1 MLTVTYDPAIVYG
14 WLKGKEVF
22 GLDKEASLDRFEGKI
37 RGELTRWAHVDGVH
51 FQRKSNQELIIEPL
65 DDALDIMAGQVQM
78 IFIDCNFLVYKTP
91 EQHFQALKDTDYI
104 NLRCSLTTDIA
115 EAYQLSWG
123 EADRLVRVDS
133 QLSDRRSSSR
143 SHSAK
148 SRLQT
153 ESADP
158 V

>member
-14 WLKGKEVF
+14 WLKGKEVQ
-22 GLDKEASLDRFEGKI
+22 GLDKEASLDRFEGKV
-37 RGELTRWAHVDGVH
+37 RGELGRWAHVDGVH
-51 FQRKSNQELIIEPL
+51 FQRKNNQALIIEPL

-78 IFIDCNFLVYKTP
+78 IFIDCHFLVYQSP
-91 EQHFQALKDTDYI
+91 EQHIQALKDTDYI
-104 NLRCSLTTDIA
+104 NLRYSLTSDIA

-133 QLSDRRSSSR
+133 QLSDRQSSNR
-143 SHSAK
+143 SHSSR

-153 ESADP
+153 ELVDL